1 MKDKYYSKLSLVRD
15 EQQMVQEG
23 GHQVMETGH
32 LEKPGR
38 EDEIQNL
45 SFVHHSF
52 LPAPGLVCPLTACRT
67 GVGSDFEG
75 PLARPRLTLRL

>member
-1 MKDKYYSKLSLVRD
+1 MKDKYHNNSSLVRD

-23 GHQVMETGH
+23 GHQVMETVH

-38 EDEIQNL
+38 EEEIQKL

-52 LPAPGLVCPLTACRT
+52 LPAPGSMCPLTACRT
-67 GVGSDFEG
+67 GMGGTFEG
-75 PLARPRLTLRL
+75 P